1 MGTVKTT
8 HKHTTH
14 TTMFT
19 FFLLLSAS
27 VAEAFVASPPI
38 GQTRATQSKVSINMA
53 STQPLLKDFLADHGA
68 DLSIDDIA
76 WDPLNLATE
85 DNLAEYREAELK
97 HGRLAMLATAG
108 YLASEAW
115 EPIFAKIL
123 GVKDELIE
131 TAGRAP
137 SLLNGGLEENQIPW
151 FLLTVGI
158 GASFA
163 EVFSK
168 QIKQANP
175 GMYEAGNMGF
185 APLGLYPA
193 DKVEQDRYKL
203 AELKHGRVAM
213 IAIAL
218 IVLEEAIS
226 GTSFLK
232 ESPVL
237 FNEIGRIGVEGPTA
251 AFADIETDLI
261 KDAAKLA
268 ADVVKEVDFYEA
280 AISPT
285 AAPLF

>member
-1 MGTVKTT
+1 MGQNA
-8 HKHTTH
+8 HSNIPKHT
-14 TTMFT
+14 MLSSFC
-19 FFLLLSAS
+19 LLLSALAS
-27 VAEAFVASPPI
+27 EAFVQSPV
-38 GQTRATQSKVSINMA
+38 QAQSKAAQSKISVKMVA
-53 STQPLLKDFLADHGA
+53 TPPVLKDFLADHGA
-68 DLSIDDIA
+68 DLSIDA
-76 WDPLNLATE
+76 NLA
-85 DNLAEYREAELK
+85 DYREAELK
-97 HGRLAMLATAG
+97 HGRLAMLAVAG
-108 YLASEAW
+108 YFASEAW
-115 EPIFAKIL
+115 EPIFAKIV
-123 GVKDELIE
+123 GAKDELIE

-151 FLLTVGI
+151 FLLTVGV

-163 EVFSK
+163 ELFSNQLK
-168 QIKQANP
+168 EQNP

-185 APLGLYPA
+185 DPLGLYPA

-261 KDAAKLA
+261 KDAAKLT

>member
-1 MGTVKTT
+1 M
-8 HKHTTH
+8 
-14 TTMFT
+14 
-19 FFLLLSAS
+19 LSA
-27 VAEAFVASPPI
+27 VATVAFVHTPVLAPSK
-38 GQTRATQSKVSINMA
+38 AAQSKVTMVA
-53 STQPLLKDFLADHGA
+53 TPPPLIKDFLADHGA
-68 DLSIDDIA
+68 DLSIDDVA

-123 GVKDELIE
+123 GAKDELIE

-151 FLLTVGI
+151 FLLTVGV

-163 EVFSK
+163 EIFSNQLK
-168 QIKQANP
+168 QQNP

-185 APLGLYPA
+185 DPLGLYPA
-193 DKVEQDRYKL
+193 DKATQDQFKL

-213 IAIAL
+213 LAIAL

-232 ESPVL
+232 ESPVIW
-237 FNEIGRIGVEGPTA
+237 NEIGRIGVEGTPA
-251 AFADIETDLI
+251 ALADIEVDLL
-261 KDAAKLA
+261 KDATKFA
-268 ADVVKEVDFYEA
+268 ADVAKEVDFYEGS
-280 AISPT
+280 ISPT